1 MHPTLLIGLD
11 GATFTILDIL
21 MEQGVMP
28 FLSDFVRQGV
38 RAELRSTVN
47 PLTPPAWTTLMTG
60 RTPGNHG
67 IIDFIWAEQRTTD
80 HYFTLYNFR
89 DIQCETIWSMVSRQ
103 GGRVCSLNFPIM
115 APPPAVNG
123 FVVPGLVSWKHL
135 RRSTHPQEIY
145 EELKTIP
152 DFNPREFAWDFA
164 LEKEAAKG
172 VPAEEFENWVYFHR
186 RREQHWFNITRQIM
200 SKGQLDLAAIL
211 FDGMDK
217 MLHIGWRLLD
227 PACFSGTLSDEDNK
241 VREHILGYF
250 RDLDGFLADLCEM
263 AGPDARV
270 VLASDHG
277 FGPAYEVFRVNT
289 WLEQEGYL
297 VWKDLESSDAKTQQS
312 VQRLVD
318 QHFVHLDWEKTTAYA
333 RSTTSNGIYIRQAKS
348 GNDFGVPADKYEVFR
363 NELRDKLLKVENPD
377 TGRTIVKQV
386 FTREEA
392 YPGANNGQAP
402 DLTLV
407 MRDHSFISIL
417 RKEPCVATR
426 PHPEGTHYP
435 QGVFI
440 ARGPGFPQ
448 GVTASEFSIC
458 DITPILLYSLG
469 LPISEDIEG
478 RIPPGVFEE
487 ACLKETPIRKGPPT
501 LPPDSYA
508 VQGAYHTSSDEENA
522 IMNQMKALGYIE

>member
-1 MHPTLLIGLD
+1 MHPTLFIGLD

-28 FLSDFVRQGV
+28 FLRDFVQQGT
-38 RAELRSTVN
+38 RAKLRSTVN

-67 IIDFIWAEQRTTD
+67 IIDFIWAEQRITD

-115 APPPAVNG
+115 APPPEVNG

-135 RRSTHPQEIY
+135 RRSTHPQELY

-172 VPAEEFENWVYFHR
+172 VPEEEFGNWVDFHR
-186 RREQHWFNITRQIM
+186 KREQHWFNITRQVM
-200 SKGQLDLAAIL
+200 AKGQLDLSAIL

-227 PACFSGTLSDEDNK
+227 PACSTGDLSSEDRK
-241 VREHILGYF
+241 IREHILGYF
-250 RDLDGFLADLCEM
+250 RDLDGFIADLCHM
-263 AGPDARV
+263 AGDKARV

-289 WLEQEGYL
+289 WLEQQGYL
-297 VWKDLESSDAKTQQS
+297 VWKELDATDAKTQQS
-312 VQRLVD
+312 VKRLVD
-318 QHFVHLDWEKTTAYA
+318 QHFVHLDWGKTTAYA
-333 RSTTSNGIYIRQAKS
+333 RSTTSNGIYIRQAKTP
-348 GNDFGVPADKYEVFR
+348 DDYGVRPENYEAFR
-363 NELRDKLLKVENPD
+363 NELREKLLKVQNPD
-377 TGRTIVKQV
+377 NGETVVAQV
-386 FTREEA
+386 ITREEA
-392 YPGANNGQAP
+392 YPGAHNGQAP

-417 RKEPCVATR
+417 RKEPAVATR
-426 PHPEGTHYP
+426 PHVEGTHYP
-435 QGVFI
+435 QGVFL
-440 ARGPGFPQ
+440 AGGPGFQQ
-448 GVTASEFSIC
+448 GSTADEFSIC
-458 DITPILLYSLG
+458 DITPILLHSLG
-469 LPISEDIEG
+469 LPIPEDLEG
-478 RIPPGVFEE
+478 GIPPGVFDD
-487 ACLKETPIRKGPPT
+487 AFLKEAPIRRGPPSIQ
-501 LPPDSYA
+501 PESYA
-508 VQGAYHTSSDEENA
+508 VKGAYQTSSDEENA